1 MKAETKLKIRDWFII
16 TRIRILNFI
25 KEHKYV
31 SAGIGILLMTAIIA
45 LVVRAATNVEV
56 KDATVN
62 FTKTEKLVSV
72 NGSSTDTE
80 IPTFSEAIYT
90 LNYYLDHGDCGNTE
104 KVLYADEVTIK
115 ATLPEGTD
123 TNNIKWIA
131 NEEAV
136 SASVSDDKRTLT
148 IVDKNVNVCSVQH
161 QNISL
166 QILNVGKQDIGT
178 ENERFQTVKPTI
190 TIQGGSSSTEQS
202 FSNDSIP
209 RITLNYDEELDLKVK
224 LRSGIA
230 KFENATTRN
239 ANFGILVGIDSSSE
253 ITSLKGKHLSDK
265 IDIYLLASQEDDT
278 GKDKQELT
286 ILTDQG
292 TYGPYEHNKL
302 RYFTNSNVP
311 DLNTPASTIKCF
323 EKSKYTS
330 NNEILSIT
338 APKVTLSNVPSN
350 GTAIEYEQY
359 PVSSKY
365 TDDSKIKIEDEAE
378 TLCNGKTCNKSIH
391 ESGKT
396 DIVNEIDLSLTGEYE
411 IEYSVGN
418 VQTSQ
423 TTMVKKIKINPVPE
437 GRNYSLEGP
446 LTLYVK
452 KDDSTFSPY
461 GLYDISN
468 KRKATLNTDYT
479 ISYEKED
486 NTKVTVEEMLAN
498 KGTYTQKYTITSDGE
513 NTDSE
518 VRERKII
525 VVDELPSITSDE
537 VTVTNDSILKGDTY
551 RDTGLKV
558 NGEAKDCSEG
568 NNCSFTPTTI
578 DTSSVGEQ
586 KITYIIKNSKNVI
599 TTIVKTIVITPQYYK
614 LSIANLISSGNITRI
629 DGGNFYA
636 IGSYFVTVP
645 SIRNANDS
653 RDFNIKLEA
662 FADKVG
668 KVGEAITLNRFNST
682 GESDSKLTNTF
693 YVNESSTM
701 VPVTQPIPGAEKN
714 GLKGDYYTA
723 AMGEEVEMHSVFEY
737 AYDADANIDKLEV
750 NIPVN
755 SNLLP
760 IGYDLSTFKYYN
772 LTATLDGTKLTAEP
786 KVTVSYCKTSDNE
799 DCFEPTPENYT
810 DSTMVI
816 DHINITIEKNSYTD
830 SEGEQE
836 VTKNFE
842 IKPGTIIELK
852 TKYKVKTISGTSPT
866 ASDLSNLSFNGQVKF
881 QWANAKDNNRIIT
894 IPNQT
899 NDQKYATT
907 PDIYITPYKARTSVG
922 IGRNDKFNYENITI
936 DASKNDV
943 YTVYALPDVISP
955 AMNVQS
961 NIFGYSKI
969 ASMQI
974 IFDLPEGVTYVYNK
988 DYTAYTPTI
997 SSDGRTLTYTIQ
1009 NIEPNSW
1016 IEPIY
1021 FDFSVDVTKAKS
1033 TLSSGETGFVLTTY
1047 TGNPNNMDKSISN
1060 DLSSIDYKKT
1070 TVNAIRIENTEE
1082 VSYGQYIYSNGKGVS
1097 NIDINNSFEF
1107 STKLHNNTTSAVTD
1121 LSVITVLPY
1130 PDNVKGASYTGTY
1143 QITKLPDNAYCTSD
1157 SVGMITNGN
1166 DVGSVSWTPC
1176 SNFKTQDGTYS
1187 NITAYKVGHKDDNNN
1202 SITLPASSDIDTR
1215 SSIITVGNKPG
1226 DSYTFKSFLMYT
1238 KSDGTKSNYIGFRDI
1253 TLDVVSKKI
1262 TGVVWEDFDTDGIM
1276 DNDEK
1281 KISNVTLKLYDEN
1294 DNLIEPTVTPNEDGV
1309 YTFSAVPE
1317 GNYYIVA
1324 EFNTDKYGVTGAP
1337 SEDFYDQTRLSAF
1350 REVKL
1355 TKEEMDSMGITNT
1368 DEVKDNT
1375 SNGLEDTPSNDGDD
1389 PEKEDTSQE
1398 EPEQMN
1404 IVKTNMITIGS
1415 ETRIVR
1421 NINLGLSLRKKFQV
1435 KVNKYITRAEVTNA
1449 LGVVTKKDYGNTKLA
1464 KLDVK
1469 DINNLKIKVIY
1480 TIELQNVK
1488 YYPGYVSLVTEEIP
1502 DGMSFNPE
1510 YSENKEWELTEE
1522 GTLIN
1527 RTLSDVLIYENE
1539 KKYLTVAFDIT
1550 RKEAGSFVNFAS
1562 ADELEILGGGE
1573 SE

>member
-31 SAGIGILLMTAIIA
+31 SAGIGVLLMTAIIA

-62 FTKTEKLVSV
+62 FSKTEKLVSV

-80 IPTFSEAIYT
+80 VPTFSEAIYT
-90 LNYYLDHGDCGNTE
+90 LNYYLDHGDCSNTE

-136 SASVSDDKRTLT
+136 FASVSDDKRTLT

-190 TIQGGSSSTEQS
+190 KIQGGSSSTEQS

-209 RITLNYDEELDLKVK
+209 KITLNYDEELDLKVK

-230 KFENATTRN
+230 KFESATKRN
-239 ANFGILVGIDSSSE
+239 ANFGILVGIDSLNE
-253 ITSLKGKHLSDK
+253 ITSLKGKHLSDET
-265 IDIYLLASQEDDT
+265 DIYLLASQEDSV
-278 GKDKQELT
+278 GEDKQELT

-311 DLNTPASTIKCF
+311 DLNTPASTIKSF

-330 NNEILSIT
+330 DNETLSIT
-338 APKVTLSNVPSN
+338 APKVTLSNVPNN

-365 TDDSKIKIEDEAE
+365 IDDSKVKIGDGTE
-378 TLCNGKTCNKSIH
+378 TLCSGNNCSKSIH
-391 ESGKT
+391 KSDEINT
-396 DIVNEIDLSLTGEYE
+396 VNDIDLSSTGEYE

-418 VQTSQ
+418 VQTAQ
-423 TTMVKKIKINPVPE
+423 TTMVKKIKINSVPE
-437 GRNYSLEGP
+437 GSNYSLEGP

-486 NTKVTVEEMLAN
+486 KTPITVEEMLAN
-498 KGTYTQKYTITSDGE
+498 KGTYTQKYTITSNDE
-513 NTDSE
+513 NTSSE

-537 VTVTNDSILKGDTY
+537 VSVTNDSIVKGDTY

-568 NNCSFTPTTI
+568 NSCSFTPTTI

-586 KITYIIKNSKNVI
+586 KITYTIKNSKNVI
-599 TTIVKTIVITPQYYK
+599 TTIVKTIKITPQYYK
-614 LSIANLISSGNITRI
+614 LSIANLVSSGNITRI
-629 DGGNFYA
+629 DGGSFYA

-645 SIRNANDS
+645 SIRNTNDS

-662 FADKVG
+662 FADKIG
-668 KVGEAITLNRFNST
+668 KVDEVITLNRFNST

-701 VPVTQPIPGAEKN
+701 VPVTQPIPGTEKN

-755 SNLLP
+755 TNLLP
-760 IGYDLSTFKYYN
+760 IGYDDLSGFKYYN
-772 LTATLDGTKLTAEP
+772 LTATLDGTKLSAEP

-810 DSTMVI
+810 DSTIII
-816 DHINITIEKNSYTD
+816 DHINIAIEKNSYTD
-830 SEGEQE
+830 SEGKQE
-836 VTKNFE
+836 VFE

-852 TKYKVKTISGTSPT
+852 TKYKVKTISGTSSV
-866 ASDLSNLSFNGQVKF
+866 ALDLSNLSFNGQVKF
-881 QWANAKDNNRIIT
+881 QWVNAKDNNRIIT

-969 ASMQI
+969 SSMQI
-974 IFDLPEGVTYVYNK
+974 IFALPEGVTYVYNK
-988 DYTAYTPTI
+988 DYTAYTPTV
-997 SSDGRTLTYTIQ
+997 SSDGRTLTYTIT

-1033 TLSSGETGFVLTTY
+1033 TLTTGETGFVLTTY

-1070 TVNAIRIENTEE
+1070 TINTIRIENTEE
-1082 VSYGQYIYSNGKGVS
+1082 VSYGQYIYSNGKGIS

-1107 STKLHNNTTSAVTD
+1107 SAKLHNNTASAITD

-1130 PDNVKGASYTGTY
+1130 IDNVNGASYNGTY

-1157 SVGMITNGN
+1157 SAGMITNGET
-1166 DVGSVSWTPC
+1166 VGNVNWSKC

-1187 NITAYKVGHKDDNNN
+1187 NITAYKVGHKDGNESDG
-1202 SITLPASSDIDTR
+1202 ITLSASSDIDTR
-1215 SSIITVGNKPG
+1215 SSITTIGNKPG
-1226 DSYTFKSFLMYT
+1226 DSYTFKSYLMYT
-1238 KSDGTKSNYIGFRDI
+1238 KSDGTKSGYIGFRDI

-1276 DNDEK
+1276 DTDEK
-1281 KISNVTLKLYDEN
+1281 KINNVTLKLYDEN
-1294 DNLIEPTVTPNEDGV
+1294 DNLIEPTVTPNENGV
-1309 YTFSAVPE
+1309 YTFSDVSE

-1337 SEDFYDQTRLSAF
+1337 SEDFYDQTRLSVF

-1368 DEVKDNT
+1368 SEDKDNVY
-1375 SNGLEDTPSNDGDD
+1375 NGSEDNSSDKVDD
-1389 PEKEDTSQE
+1389 EIKDEDISQE
-1398 EPEQMN
+1398 ETEQMN
-1404 IVKTNMITIGS
+1404 IVKTDMITIGS

-1488 YYPGYVSLVTEEIP
+1488 YYPGYVSLITEEIP

-1510 YSENKEWELTEE
+1510 YSENKGWEQTEE

-1527 RTLSDVLIYENE
+1527 RTLSDELIYENE